1 MLKSLVDLV
10 ESPEELRVIA
20 TPWESSDPTW
30 KDARGIPCP
39 PVRITTFAV
48 FLLESCVE
56 WPEWLI
62 RRFRLSPWE
71 DEEDVDFVEELL
83 DIAMSIFGEVEKTS
97 VLLKNSP
104 EFDDSIGTVV
114 KDKG

>member
-56 WPEWLI
+56 WPGEWLI
-62 RRFRLSPWE
+62 RRFRFSLWE
-71 DEEDVDFVEELL
+71 DEEDVDFVEKLL
-83 DIAMSIFGEVEKTS
+83 DISISILGIVEKSS
-97 VLLKNSP
+97 VVLKNSP
-104 EFDDSIGTVV
+104 E
-114 KDKG
+114 